1 MFFSED
7 LTRIIIHLLSFGH
20 LYRKLQKLQSHALQ
34 MLRVLH
40 PVDKV
45 TAHDLGDIRI
55 WKIRTN
61 YVSRGLLLA
70 EDLLVALG
78 STDMLA
84 VVIRDKACAIEKT
97 NKSSENERRE

>member
-1 MFFSED
+1 
-7 LTRIIIHLLSFGH
+7 
-20 LYRKLQKLQSHALQ
+20 

-61 YVSRGLLLA
+61 YESRGLLFA

-78 STDMLA
+78 PTNVLA
-84 VVIRDKACAIEKT
+84 VVFRDEVCAIEKVM
-97 NKSSENERRE
+97 